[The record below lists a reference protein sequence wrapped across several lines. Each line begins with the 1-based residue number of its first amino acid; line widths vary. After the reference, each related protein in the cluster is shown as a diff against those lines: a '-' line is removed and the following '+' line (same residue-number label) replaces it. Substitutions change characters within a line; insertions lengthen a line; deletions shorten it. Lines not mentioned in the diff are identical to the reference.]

1 MARVTPVEQPL
12 NSKATQWV
20 AEAYSF
26 FPTDGAS
33 EEEINLSKTV
43 MKFWANFARNG
54 WGWWQRL
61 DGSGCDVIFVGR
73 ESFLVFEWST
83 SSPCDHSTLKKTAR
97 VIRFVAVRGFW
108 DCSAQR
114 RGHIFWLTDSEGSIV
129 DHLTYLFWLF
139 VSLETGGIM
148 WWLNPFLSLS
158 HWWSGKRER
167 KN

>member
-1 MARVTPVEQPL
+1 MARVTPVVQPL
-12 NSKATQWV
+12 NSKVTQWV

-83 SSPCDHSTLKKTAR
+83 SSPCVHSTLKKTAR
-97 VIRFVAVRGFW
+97 VIRFVAVRGLLRLF
-108 DCSAQR
+108 SSKEGAYILAHGF
-114 RGHIFWLTDSEGSIV
+114 RGFNCWSFDLLV
-129 DHLTYLFWLF
+129 LV